1 MKRLT
6 IKLLVVV
13 VVFGSFFSINGFARA
28 NDDYKVI
35 KKSLKKVSKE
45 VNEEVSWFKI
55 LVTDTKTGDVKVKV
69 TIPVAIV
76 EAFTSA
82 CPEGNY
88 KINGA
93 KDLDIKKLLKELK
106 KAGPMAL
113 IEVNEENETV
123 KIWLE

>member
-1 MKRLT
+1 MKKLT
-6 IKLLVVV
+6 IKLLVA
-13 VVFGSFFSINGFARA
+13 VFILGSLFSVNGFSKA

-35 KKSLKKVSKE
+35 KKSIKKENKKS
-45 VNEEVSWFKI
+45 NEDVTWFKI

-69 TIPVAIV
+69 TIPIAIV
-76 EAFTSA
+76 DAFTSA
-82 CPEGNY
+82 CPKGKY

-93 KDLDIKKLLKELK
+93 EDLDIKKLLKELK

-113 IEVNEENETV
+113 IEVYEENETV